1 MNAIGFFK
9 NCWGLIKKGAGFVY
23 HHDTLGLIGNLGAE
37 LLSELIETPVSKAW
51 DKHKSYRLAIKSL
64 DAVQERLSQKGENF
78 LSDLYDYLS
87 ISAEN
92 GGKRERKKSKQDLNT
107 YLLTLMDPITEEN
120 LKAFEKYEL
129 LTDEEKKS
137 LLKALQIFQGTYCQ
151 ILLEKLDTKEQMLVQ
166 VLLQGFKNILASQNL
181 NKDDAQQKVNA
192 FLFGKEKLRPCPHCN
207 TPIQNVKN
215 INPETGFTNCYNCG
229 ENFFAYEYTDE
240 FRALKASLQ
249 KDFEKSHQDFIQ
261 LESNLKTYFD
271 AKSQDLYKN
280 NEETREALQ
289 RISKQLGGNQQS
301 VEDLLNS
308 VETDISKELKAA
320 SNKIIDA
327 VKGNREV
334 LEEMLRR
341 LLKETST
348 QLKNLAD
355 DSKELKAGQQH
366 IAARQDEQLS
376 LMHQL
381 LESLQQDASDSSDAC
396 EHTCPVCS
404 KQRTFRYKDK
414 LQRWLC
420 PACGYKIQSLDV
432 SIPTRPIQTAELGY
446 DEGSKYLS
454 LTLDTNTD
462 ILRVRL
468 PQNFN
473 EIADKLNVFFVD
485 GTARGATLV
494 LVSDNPCTLPSRII
508 KKLTSAQIGLHK
520 IVLGCNVEYN
530 DSIPNGW
537 KKEKD
542 KFIKQENKK

>member
-1 MNAIGFFK
+1 M
-9 NCWGLIKKGAGFVY
+9 
-23 HHDTLGLIGNLGAE
+23 GAE

-92 GGKRERKKSKQDLNT
+92 GSKRERKKSKQDLNT
-107 YLLTLMDPITEEN
+107 YLLTLMNPITEEN
-120 LKAFEKYEL
+120 LKAFEKYDL

-181 NKDDAQQKVNA
+181 NKDDAQQKGNT
-192 FLFGKEKLRPCPHCN
+192 FIFEKGKLRPCPHCN

-215 INPETGFTNCYNCG
+215 INSETGFTNCDHCG
-229 ENFFAYEYTDE
+229 ENFFVYEYTDE

-249 KDFEKSHQDFIQ
+249 KDFEKNHRYFIQ

-271 AKSQDLYKN
+271 AKSQALHND
-280 NEETREALQ
+280 NEKTQESLQRISEQLGGNQQSNEKTQEALQ
-289 RISKQLGGNQQS
+289 RISKQLGGTQQS

-327 VKGNREV
+327 VKGNRKF

-348 QLKNLAD
+348 QLENLA
-355 DSKELKAGQQH
+355 AGQQH

-381 LESLQQDASDSSDAC
+381 LESLQQDASDASDAC

-446 DEGSKYLS
+446 DEGSKSLS
-454 LTLDTNTD
+454 LTLDTNTE

-530 DSIPNGW
+530 DSVPNGW